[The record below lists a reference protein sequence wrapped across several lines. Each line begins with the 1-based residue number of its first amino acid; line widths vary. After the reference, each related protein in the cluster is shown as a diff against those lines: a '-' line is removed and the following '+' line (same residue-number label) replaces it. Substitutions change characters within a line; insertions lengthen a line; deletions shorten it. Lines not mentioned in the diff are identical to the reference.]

1 MATIIPFLRDG
12 GFYRDNVFE
21 PHDIKAMSLALDDV
35 CEVLKLKDNCPARE
49 IMAARIIDLAGR
61 GERSPTFLR
70 DKVLYEGL
78 GAAKSASQ
86 IRGRLAR
93 RSDAARCAP

>member
-35 CEVLKLKDNCPARE
+35 CQVLKLKDNCPARE

-70 DKVLYEGL
+70 DKVLYEAGL
-78 GAAKSASQ
+78 AEYVGLKE
-86 IRGRLAR
+86 R
-93 RSDAARCAP
+93 RSPKANGASSGNS